1 MIDKPF
7 EQIDATD
14 LARLVSGAVAEHR
27 TLEFKRELGQ
37 GKGDRHRELLS
48 DLTALANSQGG
59 DMLIGIEQ
67 TKAGVASAVRG
78 IEIDNLDRKR
88 QDFENVIRDRVEPRL
103 SNYQLGF
110 IPVGENRYVVHFRV
124 RASLAAPHAVRT
136 EAHRNYFIRNSAGK
150 HEMDVSELRDAFTAS
165 EQLLPRLRRLHEQ
178 AVERSAGHDM
188 PLSLEKA
195 PRCILSLIPRSH
207 FREPRDLPI
216 TKDNALVPF
225 RTRGYDFIPSLEG
238 LIAHSHLRDGTGDQQ
253 LETVV
258 RSYVLNHWDGRFD
271 IAWTIGNIA
280 PSAIERLGK
289 DPSRW
294 REPGSVV
301 SPKHFEQGV
310 FGMTRSG
317 ISKLRQLGIEGPW
330 TVFVTLDGIGGARLA
345 VTEDGRSVPAWR
357 NTAQLNGLTIEEA
370 TADALMPF
378 AKALWLLF
386 GQHRPD
392 DLLFGEA

>member
-7 EQIDATD
+7 DQIDATD

-67 TKAGVASAVRG
+67 TKAGVAMAVPG

-124 RASLAAPHAVRT
+124 RASLAAPHAVRS
-136 EAHRNYFIRNSAGK
+136 EAHRNYYMRNSAGK
-150 HEMDVSELRDAFTAS
+150 HEMDVGELRDAFTAS
-165 EQLLPRLRRLHEQ
+165 EQLFPRLRRLHKQ
-178 AVERSAGHDM
+178 AVERSNGHDM
-188 PLSLEKA
+188 PLSLERA
-195 PRCILSLIPRSH
+195 PRCILSLIPRSY

-216 TKDNALVPF
+216 TMENALVPF
-225 RTRGYDFIPSLEG
+225 RAGYDFIPSLEG
-238 LIAHSHLRDGTGDQQ
+238 LIAHSRLMDGTGDQQ
-253 LETVV
+253 FETVV

-271 IAWTIGNIA
+271 IAWTIGNVA

-289 DPSRW
+289 NPSRW
-294 REPGSVV
+294 REPGRVV
-301 SPKHFEQGV
+301 SPEHFEQGV

-317 ISKLRQLGIEGPW
+317 IAKLRQLGVEGPW
-330 TVFVTLDGIGGARLA
+330 TVFVTVDGIGGARLA
-345 VTEDGRSVPAWR
+345 VTDDGRSVPAWR
-357 NTAQLNGLTIEEA
+357 DTAQLNGLTIEEA

-378 AKALWLLF
+378 AKSLWLLF

-392 DLLFGEA
+392 DLRFGEV